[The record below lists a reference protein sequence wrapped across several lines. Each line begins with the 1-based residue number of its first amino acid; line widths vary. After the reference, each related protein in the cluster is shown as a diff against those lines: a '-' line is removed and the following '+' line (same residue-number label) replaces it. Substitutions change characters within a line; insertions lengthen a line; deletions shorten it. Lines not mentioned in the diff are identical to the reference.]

1 MATVTNKLLKGS
13 ESWLA
18 KERQKFEIFSEE
30 SFRDFSAECQKE
42 SEWLRNYLHN
52 IIKATTIENPKK
64 KENSNQVTFNN
75 NEISDAASICNNTE
89 PTRKVVIKRTP
100 RSKLEKP
107 EIKSLV
113 LAAAAAKKEQEKQE
127 KRIIKAKELE
137 VARQRAKGKNM
148 DLVRKKKINQVQ
160 DNGENMLYKKRYGI
174 LEQTKIPSNVQLIE
188 QPKQFGGKIHEKT
201 LQLDKKTVFPEDDTC
216 NSSDEEKVK
225 TKHQQ
230 QRNGWEQ
237 SPELKT
243 ALIRQASIDPET
255 IFGKISPLNA
265 DEIFRGREYR
275 FRPRSSSADWTGLDA
290 LTEEEEFE
298 YKVRMGF
305 YEK

>member
-216 NSSDEEKVK
+216 DEEKVK